1 MSNKIVST
9 LSAGSCSSRSRS
21 RSSNWY
27 DNKPVMLPSP
37 QSVAQ
42 ELDRSS
48 SCSDDRS
55 DKTTRSSFTGTS
67 MSSSNILHE
76 SSELAAGSSRSRD
89 HARSSLGRRDQPA
102 RVLSAPL
109 KISREE
115 YNNDNSYYGGLIK
128 AGPGRS
134 SDQRH
139 FSAPLMKTS
148 HSGVLLHYGFSPPSI
163 VDDDA
168 IAALRSRRATAGGYD
183 TDHQCSSD
191 KSRRL
196 HGSLRRTESFG
207 GRPRPLPLPNAPTG
221 EVPVL
226 RLPTAA
232 VIKGAPTTAEASLA
246 TTRSSSAASESRQ
259 LSGSCSFVSTRSG
272 CCRSTESS
280 SQGHAASIVA
290 LPIHHR
296 PTSSAVD
303 GIRSWSMQSGRV
315 MPIGSGLH
323 ATSYQLP
330 QPLPSPS
337 VATQMLCSSLKA
349 FAFQELATATAEFS
363 PDRCIERND
372 QRSVYSAW
380 IQADSRLPVDPEA
393 GQIHVAVV
401 RLSAADGLKVS
412 TAINMEA
419 AQRERERE
427 REREPQRP
435 TKKTERDRDTQR
447 ERDTHT
453 HTHRDPQRER
463 ERERESGT
471 ESMVLVPT
479 QIC

>member
-1 MSNKIVST
+1 MGCFTEPRVLRSGRRDQSAPAAAAAAASKRHAGVSNKIVST
-9 LSAGSCSSRSRS
+9 LSAGSCSSSS

-27 DNKPVMLPSP
+27 DNKPAMLPSP
-37 QSVAQ
+37 QSVAH
-42 ELDRSS
+42 ELNRSS

-55 DKTTRSSFTGTS
+55 DKTTRSSVTGIS

-76 SSELAAGSSRSRD
+76 SSELAAEPRRSRD
-89 HARSSLGRRDQPA
+89 HATSSLGRRDQPA

-109 KISREE
+109 KIGREE
-115 YNNDNSYYGGLIK
+115 YNNDNSYYGGLIE
-128 AGPGRS
+128 AGSGRS

-148 HSGVLLHYGFSPPSI
+148 HSRVLLHYGISPPSI

-168 IAALRSRRATAGGYD
+168 EAAIAASRSRRATAGGYD

-221 EVPVL
+221 KVQVL
-226 RLPTAA
+226 RLPATA
-232 VIKGAPTTAEASLA
+232 VIKGAPTTAEASLV
-246 TTRSSSAASESRQ
+246 TTRCSSPASESRQ
-259 LSGSCSFVSTRSG
+259 LSGSCSFVSTSSG

-280 SQGHAASIVA
+280 SRGHAASIVA
-290 LPIHHR
+290 LPTHHR

-337 VATQMLCSSLKA
+337 VATQMLCPSLKA
-349 FAFQELATATAEFS
+349 FAFQELDSATAEFS
-363 PDRCIERND
+363 PERCIERND
-372 QRSVYSAW
+372 QGSVYSAW
-380 IQADSRLPVDPEA
+380 IQADSRLRVDPEA
-393 GQIHVAVV
+393 GPIHVAVV

-412 TAINMEA
+412 TGINMEA
-419 AQRERERE
+419 AQRERERS
-427 REREPQRP
+427 
-435 TKKTERDRDTQR
+435 TETHKEQR
-447 ERDTHT
+447 ER
-453 HTHRDPQRER
+453 QR
-463 ERERESGT
+463 
-471 ESMVLVPT
+471 
-479 QIC
+479 